1 MRRRVALSLLLVVAT
16 VAVYWRVTTFA
27 FINYDDSG
35 YVRDNS
41 QVLAG
46 LTHEGVV
53 WAFTTASQANWHP
66 LTWLSLQLDAS
77 LGGSSP
83 RVYHTTNIVLHVVGV
98 LLLFLLFD
106 RMTGRP
112 WRSALVAALFAVHPL
127 HVESVAWVAER
138 KDVLS
143 TVLGLLAFHAW
154 LGAVERPGWK
164 SRALTIAAYAASL
177 LAKPMLVSF
186 PILLLLFDVW
196 PLRRAE
202 PWRRLVVEKLPY
214 VALAAVS
221 CIVTVV
227 VQSKGGAMRSLTQ
240 YPFSARMGN
249 AAVSYVLYL
258 VKAIWPSGLS
268 IYYPYPYDGLAAWEV
283 GGAVLALAAVTFL
296 CVRARRSAP
305 YLFVGWLWYLV
316 TLVPVIGIIQVGSQA
331 LADRYTYVPL
341 IGPFVMLAFGLPDLS
356 QRARPRVRRAVVHL
370 PAVAALAMVVA
381 FAAAAWRQAGYW
393 RDSVTLFERSLA
405 VTTDNAMAHNSLA
418 FALFDRGEVDRAV
431 EECEEAIRIAPE
443 MGDAQSNL
451 VQGYLAQGRMEEAA
465 AHTREALLLRPKDAR
480 THVNAGL
487 IARMEG
493 RDDDAMASFREAIR
507 LDPDEQPAHLN
518 YGAILVAHGRLD
530 EAIVQFQEAV
540 RLRPS
545 DVRARKA
552 LVQTLEQ
559 R

>member
-1 MRRRVALSLLLVVAT
+1 MQRRVAVSLLLVLAT
-16 VAVYWRVTTFA
+16 VAVYARVTTFA

-46 LTHEGVV
+46 LTPEGVI

-66 LTWLSLQLDAS
+66 LTWLSLQLDAEI
-77 LGGSSP
+77 GGSSP
-83 RVYHTTNIVLHVVGV
+83 RVYHTTNIVLHAAAV
-98 LLLFLLFD
+98 LLLFLLFE
-106 RMTGRP
+106 RMTGSL

-164 SRALTIAAYAASL
+164 SRALTVAAYAASL

-202 PWRRLVVEKLPY
+202 PWRRLVIEKLPFF
-214 VALAAVS
+214 ALAAVS
-221 CIVTVV
+221 CLVTVV
-227 VQSKGGAMRSLTQ
+227 VQSRGGAMRSLTQ

-268 IYYPYPYDGLAAWEV
+268 IYYPYPYDGLVAWQV
-283 GGAVLALAAVTFL
+283 GGAVLALAAATYL
-296 CVRARRSAP
+296 CVRARRRAP
-305 YLFVGWLWYLV
+305 YLLVGWLWYLV

-331 LADRYTYVPL
+331 MADRYTYVPL
-341 IGPFVMLAFGLPDLS
+341 IGPFAMLAFGLP
-356 QRARPRVRRAVVHL
+356 ARRAVRL
-370 PAVAALAMVVA
+370 PAIAGLAMVVA

-465 AHTREALLLRPKDAR
+465 ARTREALRLRPKDAR
-480 THVNAGL
+480 TYVNAGL

-552 LVQTLEQ
+552 LAQTLATP
-559 R
+559 